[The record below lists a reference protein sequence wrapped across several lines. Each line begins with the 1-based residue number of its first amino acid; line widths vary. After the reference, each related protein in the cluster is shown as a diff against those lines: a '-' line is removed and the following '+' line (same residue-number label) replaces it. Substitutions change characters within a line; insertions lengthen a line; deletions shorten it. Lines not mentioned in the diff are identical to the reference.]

1 MIRSTTQCPTSSDVH
16 SPPLSAGGELSD
28 DGGLPACVAAH
39 LQSRRLVS
47 RGVEIQVAEL
57 QVLCASKRLAE
68 LTFFSL
74 LWFSGAALTLY
85 ALRLEGAPRYVAYA
99 TGFVA
104 IGSALN
110 AFVLLLHE
118 GMHGTL
124 FAGRRLNRW
133 VSVALGGCVLISFTA
148 YQVLHIRHHTYL
160 GDEGGRDPDD
170 YHNYSRSPRLVWLL
184 HYVRLAVGAFL
195 YLLMIPILA
204 WRHGTQAER
213 RRVAQEYAVL
223 ACAWALLFAVIPFA
237 ALLHAWLLPL
247 VLVGYMTNVR
257 GFTQHGLTDA
267 HDPLLASRTMRPN
280 RLVSFLLLNENLHLE
295 HHLFP
300 EIPSYSLGRL
310 RELIEPNLPRAVEGR
325 SYLAFIG
332 RFFRA
337 TFRGDERPVGVKVK
351 AMGGAHVGH

>member
-1 MIRSTTQCPTSSDVH
+1 MTYPSRVDSAHHGP
-16 SPPLSAGGELSD
+16 SPAPDHGAD
-28 DGGLPACVAAH
+28 TPACVLAH
-39 LQSRRLVS
+39 RRARRLAS
-47 RGVEIQVAEL
+47 ARVEAEVAALQRLCGAKRFGEL
-57 QVLCASKRLAE
+57 A
-68 LTFFSL
+68 FFLL
-74 LWFSGAALTLY
+74 LWFAGASVAHY
-85 ALRLEGAPRYVAYA
+85 AVRLEGLPRYGAYA
-99 TGFVA
+99 VGLVTSA
-104 IGSALN
+104 LALN

-124 FAGRRLNRW
+124 FASRAANRW
-133 VSVALGGCVLISFTA
+133 ASVALGGCVLMSFTA

-160 GDEGGRDPDD
+160 GDEAGRDPDD

-195 YLLMIPILA
+195 YLLMIPDLPS
-204 WRHGTQAER
+204 RHGTPEER

-223 ACAWALLFAVIPFA
+223 GCAWAAAFASVPFPV
-237 ALLHAWLLPL
+237 LLHAWLLPL

-280 RLVSFLLLNENLHLE
+280 PVVSFLLLNENLHLE

-300 EIPSYSLGRL
+300 EIPSYHLGRL

-351 AMGGAHVGH
+351 TVGGAHVSH

>member
-1 MIRSTTQCPTSSDVH
+1 MIRSTLQCPTCSDAH
-16 SPPLSAGGELSD
+16 SPPGSGGGSGTA

-39 LQSRRLVS
+39 LHSRRLVS
-47 RGVEIQVAEL
+47 RGVETQVAEL
-57 QVLCASKRLAE
+57 QGLCASKRLAE
-68 LTFFSL
+68 LAFFPL
-74 LWFSGAALTLY
+74 LWFCGAALTLC
-85 ALRLEGAPRYVAYA
+85 ALRLGGAPRYVAYA
-99 TGFVA
+99 AGLVA
-104 IGSALN
+104 SGLALN

-133 VSVALGGCVLISFTA
+133 GSVALGGCVLMSFTA
-148 YQVLHIRHHTYL
+148 YRVLHIRHHTYL
-160 GDEGGRDPDD
+160 GDEAGRDPDD

-184 HYVRLAVGAFL
+184 HYVRLAAGAFL
-195 YLLMIPILA
+195 YLLMIPALA
-204 WRHGTQAER
+204 WRHGTRGER
-213 RRVAQEYAVL
+213 RRVAEEYAVL
-223 ACAWALLFAVIPFA
+223 ACAWALVFATIPFA
-237 ALLHAWLLPL
+237 GLLHAWLLPL

-267 HDPLLASRTMRPN
+267 RDPLLASRTMRPN

-337 TFRGDERPVGVKVK
+337 TFRGDERPDGVKVK
-351 AMGGAHVGH
+351 AMGGANVGH